1 MIPFLV
7 FTPEPK
13 MLTLFLLMHSAYLFP
28 FAAEDEPPT
37 ESCNPHFA
45 ILSQFPFL
53 PLKSDAAVH

>member
-13 MLTLFLLMHSAYLFP
+13 MLTLFLLLHTAYLFP
-28 FAAEDEPPT
+28 FAAEHEPPI

-45 ILSQFPFL
+45 ITSRFPFL
-53 PLKSDAAVH
+53 PLKSDVALC